1 MLKKILRFFVL
12 ITLILWIGGD
22 GLFVAN
28 VTSKPITP
36 STTKTDAI
44 IVLTGGHN
52 RIQSGLSLFSD
63 GLSENLFITGVHEAV
78 KKEDITKISDCCITL
93 GHKATTTLE
102 NAYESKEW
110 IKAQNVKTIRLVTS
124 AYHMN
129 RALLEF
135 THAMPNI
142 EIFPH
147 PVHDNHDV
155 SQDINF
161 WKITFSEY
169 NKTLFR
175 VVILTLANQG

>member
-12 ITLILWIGGD
+12 IVLILWIGGY
-22 GLFVAN
+22 GLFIVN
-28 VTSKPITP
+28 VTSKHITQ

-52 RIQSGLSLFSD
+52 RIQSGLSLFSS
-63 GLSENLFITGVHEAV
+63 GLSKNLFITGVHEAV

-102 NAYESKEW
+102 NAYETKEW
-110 IKAQNVKTIRLVTS
+110 IEAQNIKTIRLVTS
-124 AYHMN
+124 AYHMD

-135 THAMPNI
+135 KHAMPNI
-142 EIFPH
+142 EILPH

-155 SQDINF
+155 LQDINF

-169 NKTLFR
+169 NKILFR